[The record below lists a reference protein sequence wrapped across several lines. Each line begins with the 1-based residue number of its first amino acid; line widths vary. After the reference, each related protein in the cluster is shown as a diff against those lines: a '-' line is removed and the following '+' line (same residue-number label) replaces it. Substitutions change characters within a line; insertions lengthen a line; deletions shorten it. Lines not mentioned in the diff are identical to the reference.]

1 MELVHVA
8 YINLADNGQCKVKVK
23 PPNSKATIAIQEYP
37 NKFLVLATQIVENS
51 TVSPKTDPWE
61 EIPRLVT
68 VKMTVM
74 PGLTFPESLRIRTT
88 RRLRKS
94 RGAL

>member
-37 NKFLVLATQIVENS
+37 NKFLALATQIVEKLNGESKNGPLGGNS
-51 TVSPKTDPWE
+51 KASHGKNDGDARTYLPWKFENPNNE
-61 EIPRLVT
+61 ET
-68 VKMTVM
+68 K
-74 PGLTFPESLRIRTT
+74 
-88 RRLRKS
+88 
-94 RGAL
+94 